1 MQIQVLG
8 SGSSGNCYIISN
20 DTEALIID
28 AGVTFKEVK
37 VALDFN
43 VKKIVGVLISH
54 NHIDHNR
61 YSHQYERA
69 GIRVIKPFENE
80 KDKSGVLGNF
90 LFNTFDNVHDA
101 ECYGYLIWHP
111 DVGKILYATDTEL
124 IKYRFS
130 NLRTIMVEAN
140 YDASKVDMENMLKTD
155 HVRLGHMEI
164 GTTVDFLRENN
175 NERLKEVL
183 LLHLSSISA
192 DSEDFKRKAE
202 EVVGCKVE
210 IAKKGLFLRLES

>member
-8 SGSSGNCYIISN
+8 SGSKGNCYIISN
-20 DTEALIID
+20 ETEALIID
-28 AGVTFKEVK
+28 AGLPFKEVK
-37 VALDFN
+37 IALDFD

-54 NHIDHNR
+54 CHNDHNR

-69 GIRVIKPFENE
+69 GIRVVKPFGNE

-90 LFNTFDNVHDA
+90 LFNTFSCVHDA
-101 ECYGYLIWHP
+101 DCYGFLIWHP

-140 YDASKVDMENMLKTD
+140 YDTSKVDLDNMQKTD

-175 NERLKEVL
+175 NLALKEVL

-192 DSEDFKRKAE
+192 DSDDFKRRAE

-210 IAKKGLFLRLES
+210 IAKRGLILRLES